1 MTLRLTKMAK
11 RAGCA
16 AKQPSGYLMPLL
28 GRLPPVT
35 DPNVLVGSNTADDA
49 AIYRLSDDTALV
61 LTGNT
66 QAEDAE
72 VRIRATG
79 IIPTYICVSA
89 VVE

>member
-1 MTLRLTKMAK
+1 MVGDTLHTDI
-11 RAGCA
+11 
-16 AKQPSGYLMPLL
+16 L
-28 GRLPPVT
+28 GGNKFGL
-35 DPNVLVGSNTADDA
+35 
-49 AIYRLSDDTALV
+49 DTALV

-72 VRIRATG
+72 VRIRSTG